1 MNKYSSAS
9 LGLVCLLSTACV
21 NNIIGEDAQPGNIPM
36 TFSVKEISSTS
47 TKVSGNSFDKEDEI
61 GLFATFSD
69 VDIDQD
75 RYIDNLRLI
84 SNGNSELIPE
94 REIFY
99 PEGNAELDI
108 VAYYPYDQGGIE
120 AGSSYLP
127 VSVQSNQSSAA
138 NL

>member
-1 MNKYSSAS
+1 MNKYSLTSI
-9 LGLVCLLSTACV
+9 GLLCLLLSACV

-36 TFSVKEISSTS
+36 TFTVKEISSTS

-84 SNGNSELIPE
+84 SNGDSELIPE

-99 PEGNAELDI
+99 PEGDAELDI
-108 VAYYPYDQGGIE
+108 VAYYPYDKDGIE
-120 AGSSYLP
+120 AGSSTLP
-127 VSVQSNQSSAA
+127 NQCAK
-138 NL
+138 